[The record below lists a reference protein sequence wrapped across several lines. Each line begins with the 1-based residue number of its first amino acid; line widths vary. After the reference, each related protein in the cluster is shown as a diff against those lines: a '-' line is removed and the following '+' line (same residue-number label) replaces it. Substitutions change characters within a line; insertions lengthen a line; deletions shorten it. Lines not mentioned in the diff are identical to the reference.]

1 MIVHHLRNAKIG
13 VFYAEVTFLLKVC
26 NKFDNADLELTIT
39 LNLIEDRVPLLKFH
53 LQPLGNS

>member
-39 LNLIEDRVPLLKFH
+39 LNLIEDRVPTLKFH
-53 LQPLGNS
+53 